1 MEKDQYSLTLDP
13 ENELVRVAAWGV
25 LSRADGEEIIT
36 EALSTASK
44 KGYDVFCDVRK
55 AEVKVTFADWFDMPR
70 TLRIFRNEK
79 TRLVSTA
86 LLISKGKQE
95 EEYKFYE
102 TVSHN
107 LGRQV
112 RIFLKEK
119 DALAWLKTRK

>member
-1 MEKDQYSLTLDP
+1 MDKDQYSLTLDP
-13 ENELVRVAAWGV
+13 EKRLVNVVARGT
-25 LSRADGEEIIT
+25 LRRADGEEIIT
-36 EALSTASK
+36 RALSTAAK

-70 TLRIFRNEK
+70 TLRIFKNEK

-107 LGRQV
+107 LGRRV

-119 DALAWLKTRK
+119 DALEWLSAKK